1 MQLLILLF
9 CEEVKRVNNSL
20 LGDTGCVALLE
31 WSQPDLC
38 ICTFIQFSTIVVVDW
53 TLDWMFRSSSH
64 SWSWY
69 LINSLAWRRN
79 KHDYCTSCL
88 LVPNRVPFP
97 FFSLKKENEKEK
109 CVAHNIIPAS
119 IRCLACNTVNILDGI
134 MDMIVE
140 FFTSNRPLISPTHVG
155 HIRYENINMM
165 YVVYHFL
172 VISNY
177 GDINYFKGCMY
188 CHTNQPPKYL
198 CILFG
203 FIHISNYTTSL
214 VPRW

>member
-1 MQLLILLF
+1 MVSTWPLHLYVYPIQYNCCCGFELLIE
-9 CEEVKRVNNSL
+9 C
-20 LGDTGCVALLE
+20 LGVRH
-31 WSQPDLC
+31 
-38 ICTFIQFSTIVVVDW
+38 I
-53 TLDWMFRSSSH
+53 LDH
-64 SWSWY
+64 GI
-69 LINSLAWRRN
+69 INSLARRRN